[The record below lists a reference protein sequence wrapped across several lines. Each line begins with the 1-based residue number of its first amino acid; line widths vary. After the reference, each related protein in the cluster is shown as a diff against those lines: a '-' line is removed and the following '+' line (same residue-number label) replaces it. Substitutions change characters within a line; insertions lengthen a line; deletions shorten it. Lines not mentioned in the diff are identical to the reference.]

1 MPIRSYDVTETLER
15 QFSKFSANVCSV
27 TVLPVPVA
35 PVISPWRLASP
46 AAARGGV
53 GSFRDQHRFSH
64 EGALG

>member
-1 MPIRSYDVTETLER
+1 MPRTDVAMNWNA
-15 QFSKFSANVCSV
+15 FSKFSANVCSV

-46 AAARGGV
+46 AAARSGV

-64 EGALG
+64 EGAR